1 MPRPREDLTGQ
12 RFNQLVAISPTYS
25 RRWVFRCDCGNEKEI
40 LAASVKKGNNKSC
53 GCLRGGVAGNAY
65 GPFLTRQQAITKGLT
80 RYYAAPCSKGH
91 TTGRL
96 VANTNCIACSSLR
109 AKTPHAKLRQA
120 AYQRKLS
127 QRPDIAER
135 IRQRRQSPEAK
146 AHMKAYAD
154 ANRNRRRDY
163 LASRYQENKGE
174 INAATRARYAE
185 DIEFQLMTLLRGRFK
200 KIIRGE
206 RSTENCRRLVGC
218 TLDELR
224 VHIESQFLPGMTWG
238 NRGLRGWHI
247 DHIRPCASFDLT
259 DPAQRAQCFHYTNLQ
274 PLWAADNLAKST
286 KWEAA

>member
-1 MPRPREDLTGQ
+1 VQTITRASAQEQGLTHYFAGKPCRRGHVSLRRVDNYSCEECNSLNRAKPSQKERRAAYAKERNQKPETKAKVAKRRHERAEELREYHRNYRQANNL
-12 RFNQLVAISPTYS
+12 SEYYS
-25 RRWVFRCDCGNEKEI
+25 R
-40 LAASVKKGNNKSC
+40 
-53 GCLRGGVAGNAY
+53 
-65 GPFLTRQQAITKGLT
+65 
-80 RYYAAPCSKGH
+80 
-91 TTGRL
+91 
-96 VANTNCIACSSLR
+96 
-109 AKTPHAKLRQA
+109 
-120 AYQRKLS
+120 
-127 QRPDIAER
+127 
-135 IRQRRQSPEAK
+135 
-146 AHMKAYAD
+146 
-154 ANRNRRRDY
+154 
-163 LASRYQENKGE
+163 RYQENKGE

-185 DIEFQLMTLLRGRFK
+185 DIEFQLMTVLRGRFK

-224 VHIESQFLPGMTWG
+224 VHIESQFLPGMTWE

>member
-1 MPRPREDLTGQ
+1 MPRSREDLTGQ
-12 RFNQLVAISPTYS
+12 KFNLLTAIKSAGKGK
-25 RRWVFRCDCGNEKEI
+25 WLFCCDCGNQKVI
-40 LAASVKKGNNKSC
+40 DSNSVKRGTTKSC
-53 GCLRGGVAGNAY
+53 GHLYGQIAGGIY
-65 GPFLTRQQAITKGLT
+65 GPFLTRQEAIAKGLT
-80 RYYAAPCSKGH
+80 CYYAAPCSKGH
-91 TTGRL
+91 TTGRQ
-96 VANTNCIACSSLR
+96 VANMNCIGCARLR
-109 AKTPHAKLRQA
+109 AKTPQARARMA

-146 AHMKAYAD
+146 AYAKAYAD
-154 ANRNRRRDY
+154 ANRERLRDY
-163 LASRYQENKGE
+163 RASRYQENKGE

-224 VHIESQFLPGMTWG
+224 VHIESQFLPGMTWE
-238 NRGLRGWHI
+238 NRGLYGWHI